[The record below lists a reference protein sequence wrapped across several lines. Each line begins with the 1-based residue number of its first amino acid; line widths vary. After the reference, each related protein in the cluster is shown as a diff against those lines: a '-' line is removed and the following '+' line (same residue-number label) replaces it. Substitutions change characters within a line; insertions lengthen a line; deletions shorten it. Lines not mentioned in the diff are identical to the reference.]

1 MIGTHIKNRRIK
13 LNLSLKET
21 ADNLDISIQRLNN
34 FETEVRKPPLTLLD
48 SLSKTLDFDINNIN
62 KKRSLTNIDCN
73 LFSTR
78 LYEYRTKHNLT
89 QNELS
94 GKLNCTRQ
102 TLSKWEKGTS
112 IPNIDDFYNLC
123 KVLKIKPS
131 SLIATTHLKKNHIYL
146 LTLIPII
153 LSLIVMV
160 IILINP
166 NSNTNN
172 NQENYPSLPEKP
184 KEEDF
189 FEGEVIPEKEEF
201 LSEDTIS
208 FINGTTSD
216 YITRNKKEKYKISFN
231 DQNLSDIYYE
241 NNIEFLLPYY
251 FDNEKFIDHYLY
263 NGEKY
268 SALTTLNYEQDLVF
282 TPVYIYYDEYMNSLE
297 YTLNNNNKIVI
308 TKIPDKYR
316 TLIIPKY
323 LNGHTDFELR
333 KIPTHIKTVIACEN
347 YLVFDSLEMNY
358 LPDVL
363 IFNCKN
369 IELINGT
376 YLQKEIEFLALKQ
389 KIDYNYSTSFNLVQT
404 INYLYIR
411 LSRNFKNRIIFECK
425 MNNNH

>member
-21 ADNLDISIQRLNN
+21 ADNLGISIQRLNN
-34 FETEVRKPPLTLLD
+34 FETEVRTPPLTLLD
-48 SLSKTLDFDINNIN
+48 SLSKTLDFDIDNIN
-62 KKRSLTNIDCN
+62 KKRSLANIDCN
-73 LFSTR
+73 LFPTR
-78 LYEYRTKHNLT
+78 LYEYRIKHNLT

-131 SLIATTHLKKNHIYL
+131 SLIATTHQKKKHLYL

-153 LSLIVMV
+153 LSLIVIV

-172 NQENYPSLPEKP
+172 QNDPSLPEKP

-189 FEGEVIPEKEEF
+189 FEGDVIPEKEEF
-201 LSEDTIS
+201 LTEDTIS

-216 YITRNKKEKYKISFN
+216 YISRNKKEKYKISFN

-241 NNIEFLLPYY
+241 NNTEFLLPYY
-251 FDNEKFIDHYLY
+251 FDSEKFIDHYLY

-282 TPVYIYYDEYMNSLE
+282 TPVYIYYDEYINSLE
-297 YTLNNNNKIVI
+297 YTLNNNKIVI
-308 TKIPDKYR
+308 TKIPDKYS

-323 LNGHTDFELR
+323 LDGYTDFELR

-369 IELINGT
+369 IELINGA
-376 YLQKEIEFLALKQ
+376 YIQKEIEFLALKQ
-389 KIDYNYSTSFNLVQT
+389 KIDYTYSTSFNLVQT

-411 LSRNFKNRIIFECK
+411 LSRNFKNKIIFECK

>member
-34 FETEVRKPPLTLLD
+34 FETEVRTPPLTLLD
-48 SLSKTLDFDINNIN
+48 SLSKTLDFDIDNIN
-62 KKRSLTNIDCN
+62 KKRSLANIDCN
-73 LFSTR
+73 LFPTR
-78 LYEYRTKHNLT
+78 LYEYRIKHNLT

-131 SLIATTHLKKNHIYL
+131 SLIATHQKKNHIYL
-146 LTLIPII
+146 LTLIPIV
-153 LSLIVMV
+153 LSLIIMV

-172 NQENYPSLPEKP
+172 NQNYPSLPEKP

-201 LSEDTIS
+201 LTEDTIS

-251 FDNEKFIDHYLY
+251 
-263 NGEKY
+263 
-268 SALTTLNYEQDLVF
+268 SPCT
-282 TPVYIYYDEYMNSLE
+282 
-297 YTLNNNNKIVI
+297 IVCI
-308 TKIPDKYR
+308 
-316 TLIIPKY
+316 
-323 LNGHTDFELR
+323 
-333 KIPTHIKTVIACEN
+333 
-347 YLVFDSLEMNY
+347 
-358 LPDVL
+358 
-363 IFNCKN
+363 
-369 IELINGT
+369 
-376 YLQKEIEFLALKQ
+376 
-389 KIDYNYSTSFNLVQT
+389 
-404 INYLYIR
+404 
-411 LSRNFKNRIIFECK
+411 
-425 MNNNH
+425 